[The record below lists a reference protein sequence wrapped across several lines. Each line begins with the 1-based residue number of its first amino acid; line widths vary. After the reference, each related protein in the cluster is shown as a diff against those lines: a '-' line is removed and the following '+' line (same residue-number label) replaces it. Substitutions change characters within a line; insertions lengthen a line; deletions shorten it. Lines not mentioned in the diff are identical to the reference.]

1 MCGVA
6 NDDLAE
12 LVEGAQ
18 KDETFP
24 ILTNMP

>member
-1 MCGVA
+1 MCGLA

-12 LVEGAQ
+12 LAEGPR
-18 KDETFP
+18 KDETFS